1 MDFTI
6 LQLKCETELELDL
19 ILELMSEYDLSP
31 QEMKKTDSGIDL
43 FLKLKDSMD
52 MNFFYSK
59 LMLYDIPYSTIHN

>member
-31 QEMKKTDSGIDL
+31 QEIKKTDSGIDL